1 MRFRGVF
8 RVATLTG
15 FEPDIQAVCDCEKTH
30 IERSKQEYKRITR
43 PFHRLSFSRRYSQ
56 TVCPKVSEN
65 FRALQWRLDCA
76 RRFGFKSL
84 FGASPYRKQNSFLA
98 ACGEGAGFAGM
109 AKCGKLLAHRTRS
122 VVFAMD
128 P

>member
-1 MRFRGVF
+1 MLFYGFF

-15 FEPDIQAVCDCEKTH
+15 FEPIIPRAQDCVKTD
-30 IERSKQEYKRITR
+30 
-43 PFHRLSFSRRYSQ
+43 LSFREKATKRLGRQFVSLQELRNYSH
-56 TVCPKVSEN
+56 TSCPKVSEN

-84 FGASPYRKQNSFLA
+84 FEASPYRKQNSFLA

-109 AKCGKLLAHRTRS
+109 AKCG
-122 VVFAMD
+122 
-128 P
+128 